1 MPVILTLGRYR
12 QTDRQTLKACLS
24 YIASSEIPWAAEDL
38 VPERAKLGMV
48 ALIPPLIPALRR
60 QVSGGLRSLG
70 YIGSSG
76 CTERRC
82 LTENKKEDRS
92 REKGKGGGGK

>member
-24 YIASSEIPWAAEDL
+24 YIASSELPWATEDL
-38 VPERAKLGMV
+38 VPERAKLGMM
-48 ALIPPLIPALRR
+48 ALIPPLIPAPRR
-60 QVSGGLRSLG
+60 QVSRSLRSLG
-70 YIGSSG
+70 YIESSG

-82 LTENKKEDRS
+82 LTENKKR
-92 REKGKGGGGK
+92 G